1 MTDQKQTPPPT
12 TRRTRASRRTAFLV
26 FLLLVA
32 VGAGAVSYYLFL
44 DRQPI
49 ADQATVGRD
58 EVSPSEPLTP
68 PLPQESAESTKPGQG
83 IGADRQSTVDATGTG
98 DEQAQT
104 GEAKSDDQIASLA
117 LPTIVPTQPTPV
129 TIESA
134 DGGPGKPQ
142 QVCQRLSSTVAE
154 FYSTLD
160 ARPYIKDFQLGETSS
175 AYFSRLI
182 QKLVD
187 NPPVVTGETDDLFTI
202 LQNTAH
208 FFRVLGKDN
217 IFILKG
223 ILDREKDTFER
234 VLADFYELTDYPG
247 CLKDRF
253 DLAIGTEA
261 LYQYAGFFLNTMGG
275 RLYLFRRDSMS
286 RMVVN
291 YYAILT
297 IDEANRAGRNTYG
310 IDLAPAIVS
319 LIDEIESSSI
329 HLKMRDHYLDTLYD
343 LQVKYQ

>member
-1 MTDQKQTPPPT
+1 MTDQNQTPTP
-12 TRRTRASRRTAFLV
+12 TRRERASRRTAFLI

-32 VGAGAVSYYLFL
+32 VGTGAILYYLFL

-49 ADQATVGRD
+49 AEQTIGR
-58 EVSPSEPLTP
+58 EESSPSEPLTT
-68 PLPQESAESTKPGQG
+68 PLPQEPAESTKPDEGR
-83 IGADRQSTVDATGTG
+83 GADRQDTVTATGAG
-98 DEQAQT
+98 GEQAQT
-104 GEAKSDDQIASLA
+104 GDAQSDDQIGSPA
-117 LPTIVPTQPTPV
+117 LPTVVPTQRTPV
-129 TIESA
+129 ATEPA
-134 DGGPGKPQ
+134 DGAAAKPQ
-142 QVCQRLSSTVAE
+142 QVCQRLSATVE
-154 FYSTLD
+154 QFYATLD
-160 ARPYIKDFQLGETSS
+160 TRPYIKDFQLDETSS
-175 AYFSRLI
+175 VYFSRLI

-253 DLAIGTEA
+253 DLVIGTEA

-286 RMVVN
+286 RMVVSF
-291 YYAILT
+291 YAVLT

-310 IDLAPAIVS
+310 IDLAPVIVS

-329 HLKMRDHYLDTLYD
+329 SLKMRDHYLDTLYD
-343 LQVKYQ
+343 LQVTYQ